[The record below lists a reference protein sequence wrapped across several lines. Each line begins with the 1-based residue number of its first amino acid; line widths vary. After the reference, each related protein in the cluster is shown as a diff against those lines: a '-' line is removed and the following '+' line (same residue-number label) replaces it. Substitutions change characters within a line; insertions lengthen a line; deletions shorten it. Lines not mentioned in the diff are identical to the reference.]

1 MSCKEEQMDDTTQKE
16 REQTDREIIVF
27 LPQMESTDKWINS
40 SSFFWYTLTVR
51 AFNFQK
57 RLDRQLWKLR
67 RYLFVL
73 TQT

>member
-1 MSCKEEQMDDTTQKE
+1 MSCKEEQMDDTTHKE
-16 REQTDREIIVF
+16 REQTDRERIIVF

-40 SSFFWYTLTVR
+40 SSLVNSHSP

>member
-40 SSFFWYTLTVR
+40 SSLVNSHSP